1 MKAYIGMI
9 DWADE
14 GSVFCYSVYEEEAF
28 DCMYKLFKV
37 LVDLEALPEIWE
49 PYWGTNENFCFS
61 IDEIEEFFKDV
72 KDVSE
77 DEFKVLEELGV
88 DGYDILGML
97 EDRLRDIISPYNY
110 HIHKS
115 VFNKELTKADL
126 EIIKPL
132 YIGLFS
138 EEAWNSIEPNE

>member
-14 GSVFCYSVYEEEAF
+14 GNVFCYSVYEEKAF

-72 KDVSE
+72 KDISE
-77 DEFKVLEELGV
+77 DEFEVLENLGV
-88 DGYDILGML
+88 DGYDIFGML
-97 EDRLRDIISPYNY
+97 GDHLRDIISPYNY
-110 HIHKS
+110 HTHKS

-138 EEAWNSIEPNE
+138 EDAWNNLEPNE

>member
-14 GSVFCYSVYEEEAF
+14 GNVFCYSVYEEEAF

-49 PYWGTNENFCFS
+49 PYWGTNQSFYFDNY
-61 IDEIEEFFKDV
+61 EIEELLNEYKYID
-72 KDVSE
+72 DT
-77 DEFKVLEELGV
+77 EFNVLEKLGV
-88 DGYDILGML
+88 DGYDIYGML
-97 EDRLRDIISPYNY
+97 SDHLMNAVSIYDYDT
-110 HIHKS
+110 HKYI
-115 VFNKELTKADL
+115 FNKELTKADL

>member
-1 MKAYIGMI
+1 MKAYIGME

-14 GSVFCYSVYEEEAF
+14 GNVFCYSVYEEEAF

-72 KDVSE
+72 KDISE
-77 DEFKVLEELGV
+77 DEFEVLENLGV
-88 DGYDILGML
+88 DGYDIFGML
-97 EDRLRDIISPYNY
+97 GDHLRDIISPYNY

-138 EEAWNSIEPNE
+138 EDAWNNIEPNE

>member
-14 GSVFCYSVYEEEAF
+14 GNVFCYSVYEEEAF

-37 LVDLEALPEIWE
+37 LVDLEALPEICE
-49 PYWGTNENFCFS
+49 PYWGTNQSFYFYNY
-61 IDEIEEFFKDV
+61 EIEELLNEYKYID
-72 KDVSE
+72 DT
-77 DEFKVLEELGV
+77 EFNVLEKLGV
-88 DGYDILGML
+88 DGYDIYGM
-97 EDRLRDIISPYNY
+97 ISDHLMNAVSIYDY
-110 HIHKS
+110 DTHKYI
-115 VFNKELTKADL
+115 FNKKLTKADL

>member
-14 GSVFCYSVYEEEAF
+14 GNVFCYSVYEEEAF

-72 KDVSE
+72 KDISE
-77 DEFKVLEELGV
+77 DEFEVLENLGV
-88 DGYDILGML
+88 DGYDIFGML
-97 EDRLRDIISPYNY
+97 EDHLRDIISPYNY

-138 EEAWNSIEPNE
+138 EDAWNNIEPNE

>member
-1 MKAYIGMI
+1 MKAYIGME

-14 GSVFCYSVYEEEAF
+14 GNVFCYSVYEEEAF

-72 KDVSE
+72 KDISE
-77 DEFKVLEELGV
+77 DEFEVLENLGV
-88 DGYDILGML
+88 DGYDIYGML
-97 EDRLRDIISPYNY
+97 SEHLMDAVSIYDYDT
-110 HIHKS
+110 HKYI
-115 VFNKELTKADL
+115 FNKKLTKADL

>member
-1 MKAYIGMI
+1 MKAYIGME

-14 GSVFCYSVYEEEAF
+14 GNVFCYSVYEDKGLELLHE
-28 DCMYKLFKV
+28 LFKV
-37 LVDLEALPEIWE
+37 LRSLELLPKEWE

-72 KDVSE
+72 KDISE
-77 DEFKVLEELGV
+77 VVFEVLENLGV
-88 DGYDILGML
+88 DGYDIFGML
-97 EDRLRDIISPYNY
+97 EDHLTDIISPYNY

-115 VFNKELTKADL
+115 VFTKELTKADL

>member
-14 GSVFCYSVYEEEAF
+14 GNVFCYSVYEEEAF

-72 KDVSE
+72 KDISE
-77 DEFKVLEELGV
+77 DEFEVLENLGV
-88 DGYDILGML
+88 DGYDIFGML
-97 EDRLRDIISPYNY
+97 EDHLRDIISPYNY

-132 YIGLFS
+132 YIGLLS
-138 EEAWNSIEPNE
+138 EEAWNNIEPNE

>member
-14 GSVFCYSVYEEEAF
+14 GNVFCYSVYEEEAF

-37 LVDLEALPEIWE
+37 LVDLEALPKIWE

-72 KDVSE
+72 KDISE
-77 DEFKVLEELGV
+77 DEFEVLENLGV
-88 DGYDILGML
+88 DGYDIFGML
-97 EDRLRDIISPYNY
+97 EDHLRDIISPYNY

-132 YIGLFS
+132 YIDLFS

>member
-14 GSVFCYSVYEEEAF
+14 GNVFCYSVYEEEAF

-61 IDEIEEFFKDV
+61 IDEIEEVFKDV
-72 KDVSE
+72 KDISE
-77 DEFKVLEELGV
+77 DEFEVLENLGV
-88 DGYDILGML
+88 DGYDIFGML
-97 EDRLRDIISPYNY
+97 GDHLRDIISPYNY
-110 HIHKS
+110 HTHKS

-138 EEAWNSIEPNE
+138 EDAWNSIEPNE